1 MVNSGYF
8 DIAFF
13 HQTIPEYILT
23 DYINWKGIKFILNI
37 IVQLL
42 TNLRLSAKIIST
54 RGVVYSAHEAHI
66 GPFH

>member
-1 MVNSGYF
+1 MPKLADEFFLGLKISHVFIMKAILHNVN
-8 DIAFF
+8 
-13 HQTIPEYILT
+13 
-23 DYINWKGIKFILNI
+23 KKFILNI